1 MADEDMAAQL
11 RALTELV
18 QQLQVENAR
27 LRSEVSQSSSSVSS
41 DVLLM
46 GQQQP
51 PLASACVTDG
61 ASIASPVSTLERYVY
76 IPRER
81 KCPRFSGKISQDSLT
96 VEDWVE
102 EARRHLSMR
111 PMLRAEQALAIFN
124 LLDGEART
132 EIRFRPVSERD
143 DPEKIFNVLIS
154 IYGCSQS
161 YISLQKQFFQRR
173 QLEGESLREYSHALM
188 SLMDVIKRKDLA
200 CFANPDTVLRDQFI
214 EFVRDNMLRRE
225 LRRQVRLDPTLSFL
239 DARKEAL
246 RWVEEGENPCV
257 QRPRAQSFSITNVT
271 DPSAQSNAILSKSTD
286 ELTEVKESLRKQQ
299 AQLDTI
305 LKRLDSSVPQ
315 AVSGSPLPP
324 APSIPRVGVRSQ
336 QYRYHPDGRPI
347 CLRCNQPGHI
357 ARFCKTELGN
367 CPTVEITIG
376 GVTVA
381 CLLDTGSMV
390 TTITQQFYEQYLQP
404 QLQFQLQPCQ
414 WLKLKAANGLDIPY
428 LGYLETTIG
437 ILGKTLPKMGILV
450 VKNSSDFAT
459 QSRREQVPGLLGM
472 NIISS
477 CYQELFLEQG
487 ARLFEDAPSQHAG
500 KVWQRAFSECQ
511 LWERALETGYV
522 GPARVQKGPAVRVP
536 AGTLKLVPATCHQGL
551 GATFN
556 TCFLEPVSF
565 VDGRLPGDLLV
576 PSACLAVTSGMVNV
590 PVVNVGS
597 QDRWLWP
604 KTILGELHIVQSPVL
619 KSSVQFH
626 VQNDDSEEVALIQS
640 VEVESNPNVDFSH
653 LTWPTLSCSERQQ
666 AQALLEKYANV
677 FSHGDGDLG
686 CTDLLQHTIPL
697 LDDAPLRQ
705 RYRRLPP
712 SQYDLVKTHIQ
723 ELVEQGIVKPSC
735 SPYASPI
742 VVVQKKD
749 GSIRLCVDYRQLNAK
764 TRKDAFPLPRIE
776 ETLDALSGAK
786 LFSTLDLASGYNQVS
801 VAPQDR
807 EKTAFCTPFGLL
819 EFNRMPFGLCNAPS
833 TFQRLMERIFGD
845 QSLHALLLYLD
856 DIVIFSSTFDQ
867 HLERL
872 EMVLS
877 RLQTHNLKVKLK
889 KCNFFQTEVGYL
901 GHVISAAG
909 VATDPEKI
917 RAVAEWSRPNSV
929 RELRSFLGFAS
940 YYRRFVEGFAG
951 LAAPLH
957 KLVGVLQGTRKRA
970 VSSGQSSFEQH
981 WNHTCEKSFSD
992 LKERLIQ
999 APVLGY
1005 ADFTRPFILETDASN
1020 LGLGAVLS
1028 QEQGGLRRPIAFA
1041 SRGLRPSERNM
1052 TNYSSMKLELLALK
1066 WAMTEKFR
1074 EYLLGN
1080 KVTVYTDN
1088 NPLRYLESLRW
1099 VSQLALFEYEIKYRP
1114 GTANRNADA
1123 LSRLPLRSVDH
1134 SINVP
1139 PGFAVPLS
1147 ISMQE
1152 RPPGLSPQV
1161 AEASMVDAVPA
1172 RNRADLKALQAA
1184 DPCIKVFLQFWVQG
1198 QPPTVAE
1205 LKEMPRE
1212 VQQLVKQ
1219 WPRVRETDGV
1229 LYRLVQI
1236 PPSREL
1242 VWQLLLPKELQGEVL
1257 TSLHD
1262 NHGHQGVERTTALI
1276 RQRCYWPNMWQD
1288 IKKWCTEC
1296 ERCSVAKASQ
1306 PRVRTF
1312 LGSLLASRP
1321 LEIIAI
1327 DFTVLDRASNGQ
1339 ENVLVVTD
1347 VFSKFTQAY
1356 PTPDQRAST
1365 VAKILTEKW
1374 FYVYGVPKRIHSDQ
1388 GRSFEGELLR
1398 RLCDLYGITKS
1409 RTTPYHP
1416 EGNGQCERFNRTL
1429 HDLLRA
1435 LPSEQKRKWPQLLP
1449 QLLFAYNT
1457 TVHQSTQHS
1466 PYELMF
1472 GQKPKLPVDQLLG
1485 GNEVEVECTP
1495 SDWVAQHQEYLTSI
1509 YISARRQLETAAER
1523 RRANFPESIPIL
1535 PSGTLVYCR
1544 NHFQGRHKIQDI
1556 WSSTVFEIVSCT
1568 DEVGTLYKIR
1578 PHGKDGPNKVMHR
1591 SELKLVPHGIDGSRQ
1606 STSNISCS
1614 PVHPISEASSEDME
1628 VGSPPQVVVVH
1639 TRVDVQAE
1647 PGPELSG
1654 HSVREVETA
1663 RYCSPT
1669 RIREPLRVEPPVATQ
1684 EPESEL
1690 SINADVPIECCLDQP
1705 VGQSGVIS
1713 PLPRRSNRRTAGRHP
1728 NPFHLPQ
1735 SMAQNGSIGIAES
1748 FSVQLN

>member
-1 MADEDMAAQL
+1 
-11 RALTELV
+11 
-18 QQLQVENAR
+18 
-27 LRSEVSQSSSSVSS
+27 
-41 DVLLM
+41 
-46 GQQQP
+46 
-51 PLASACVTDG
+51 
-61 ASIASPVSTLERYVY
+61 
-76 IPRER
+76 
-81 KCPRFSGKISQDSLT
+81 
-96 VEDWVE
+96 
-102 EARRHLSMR
+102 
-111 PMLRAEQALAIFN
+111 
-124 LLDGEART
+124 
-132 EIRFRPVSERD
+132 
-143 DPEKIFNVLIS
+143 
-154 IYGCSQS
+154 
-161 YISLQKQFFQRR
+161 
-173 QLEGESLREYSHALM
+173 
-188 SLMDVIKRKDLA
+188 
-200 CFANPDTVLRDQFI
+200 
-214 EFVRDNMLRRE
+214 MLRRE

-257 QRPRAQSFSITNVT
+257 QRPRA
-271 DPSAQSNAILSKSTD
+271 
-286 ELTEVKESLRKQQ
+286 
-299 AQLDTI
+299 
-305 LKRLDSSVPQ
+305 
-315 AVSGSPLPP
+315 VSGSPLPP

-336 QYRYHPDGRPI
+336 QYRYHPDVP
-347 CLRCNQPGHI
+347 PGSTAHVPGG
-357 ARFCKTELGN
+357 ESLGN
-367 CPTVEITIG
+367 SSVDELRLLGKYPTVEITIG

-390 TTITQQFYEQYLQP
+390 TTITQQFYKQYLQP

-428 LGYLETTIG
+428 LGYLEMTIG

-477 CYQELFLEQG
+477 CYQELFLEHG
-487 ARLFEDAPSQHAG
+487 ARLFEDASSQHAG

-551 GATFN
+551 GATFS

-565 VDGRLPGDLLV
+565 VDGRLLGDLLV
-576 PSACLAVTSGMVNV
+576 PSACLAVTSGMVKV

-604 KTILGELHIVQSPVL
+604 KIILGELHIVQSPVL

-653 LTWPTLSCSERQQ
+653 LTWPMLSCSERQQ

-686 CTDLLQHTIPL
+686 CTDLLQHTITL

-735 SPYASPI
+735 SPYASSI

-807 EKTAFCTPFGLL
+807 EKTAFYTPFGLF

-940 YYRRFVEGFAG
+940 YYRWFVEGFAG
-951 LAAPLH
+951 LVAPLH
-957 KLVGVLQGTRKRA
+957 KLVGVLQEA
-970 VSSGQSSFEQH
+970 
-981 WNHTCEKSFSD
+981 
-992 LKERLIQ
+992 
-999 APVLGY
+999 
-1005 ADFTRPFILETDASN
+1005 DASN

-1080 KVTVYTDN
+1080 KVTVYADN
-1088 NPLRYLESLRW
+1088 NPLRYLESAKLGAVEQRW
-1099 VSQLALFEYEIKYRP
+1099 VSQLTLFEYEIKYRP
-1114 GTANRNADA
+1114 GTANHNADA
-1123 LSRLPLRSVDH
+1123 LSRLPLHSVDH

-1139 PGFAVPLS
+1139 PGIAVPLS
-1147 ISMQE
+1147 ISTQE

-1172 RNRADLKALQAA
+1172 RNRANLKALQAA

-1219 WPRVRETDGV
+1219 WPRVREMDGI

-1242 VWQLLLPKELQGEVL
+1242 VWQLLLPKKLQGEVL
-1257 TSLHD
+1257 TNLHD
-1262 NHGHQGVERTTALI
+1262 NHGHQGVECTTALI

-1288 IKKWCTEC
+1288 IKKW
-1296 ERCSVAKASQ
+1296 
-1306 PRVRTF
+1306 
-1312 LGSLLASRP
+1312 
-1321 LEIIAI
+1321 
-1327 DFTVLDRASNGQ
+1327 
-1339 ENVLVVTD
+1339 
-1347 VFSKFTQAY
+1347 
-1356 PTPDQRAST
+1356 
-1365 VAKILTEKW
+1365 W
-1374 FYVYGVPKRIHSDQ
+1374 
-1388 GRSFEGELLR
+1388 
-1398 RLCDLYGITKS
+1398 
-1409 RTTPYHP
+1409 
-1416 EGNGQCERFNRTL
+1416 
-1429 HDLLRA
+1429 
-1435 LPSEQKRKWPQLLP
+1435 
-1449 QLLFAYNT
+1449 
-1457 TVHQSTQHS
+1457 
-1466 PYELMF
+1466 
-1472 GQKPKLPVDQLLG
+1472 
-1485 GNEVEVECTP
+1485 
-1495 SDWVAQHQEYLTSI
+1495 
-1509 YISARRQLETAAER
+1509 
-1523 RRANFPESIPIL
+1523 
-1535 PSGTLVYCR
+1535 
-1544 NHFQGRHKIQDI
+1544 
-1556 WSSTVFEIVSCT
+1556 
-1568 DEVGTLYKIR
+1568 
-1578 PHGKDGPNKVMHR
+1578 
-1591 SELKLVPHGIDGSRQ
+1591 
-1606 STSNISCS
+1606 
-1614 PVHPISEASSEDME
+1614 
-1628 VGSPPQVVVVH
+1628 
-1639 TRVDVQAE
+1639 
-1647 PGPELSG
+1647 
-1654 HSVREVETA
+1654 
-1663 RYCSPT
+1663 
-1669 RIREPLRVEPPVATQ
+1669 
-1684 EPESEL
+1684 
-1690 SINADVPIECCLDQP
+1690 
-1705 VGQSGVIS
+1705 
-1713 PLPRRSNRRTAGRHP
+1713 
-1728 NPFHLPQ
+1728 
-1735 SMAQNGSIGIAES
+1735 
-1748 FSVQLN
+1748 